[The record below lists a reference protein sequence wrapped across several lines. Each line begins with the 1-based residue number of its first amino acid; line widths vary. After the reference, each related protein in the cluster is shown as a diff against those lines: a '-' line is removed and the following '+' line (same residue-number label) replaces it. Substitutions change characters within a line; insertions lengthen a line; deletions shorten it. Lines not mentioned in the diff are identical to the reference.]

1 MAYPRF
7 VEFHEEGPREGFQ
20 SERTLYPLASRVALV
35 DALTATGLKKIQV
48 ASFVNPR
55 MVPAMADAA
64 ELFGAI
70 QKKSGVRHTALWL
83 NAKGIEKAMAATA
96 GVDLDGKMML
106 YASEAF
112 SWSNNGCSA
121 KDQQQR
127 QLEWLAIYD
136 RLNLP
141 LEAVY
146 VATAFGCQMQGE
158 VPLQAVLDIVDFR
171 QGPVRGAKSRPLPS
185 IFLGD
190 TVGWGNPEEI
200 KRRVTPCA
208 NGRRGCGWA
217 CTCTTRVA
225 WARPIS
231 MPPCR
236 KGWICSTAPSA
247 AWAAAR
253 SAITPIC
260 RPRAISAPRTWCSC
274 ANELGIETGID
285 LDRLIEASRLAE
297 EIIGRTLAGKVMHS
311 DSLDAQRAA
320 LRQAQAGS
328 RHERRAAF
336 LGGRRDRHADH
347 QPAGAAQRHQH
358 RGQQPAVRGLGNHR
372 QPSGHPRGHSHLGG
386 LRHLLRRHGLE
397 GGRARQ
403 GGKRARTSCG
413 RSRIRSRRACA
424 G

>member
-70 QKKSGVRHTALWL
+70 RKKSGVRHTALWL
-83 NAKGIEKAMAATA
+83 NAKGIEKAAATA

-158 VPLQAVLDIVDFR
+158 VPLQAVLDIVDF
-171 QGPVRGAKSRPLPS
+171 VRDLCAEQSRPLPS

-200 KRRVTPCA
+200 KRRVNAVRERAPGMRVGLHLHDTRGMGAA
-208 NGRRGCGWA
+208 NFYAALQEGVDLFDSSIGGLGGCPFCNHTNMQAAGNI
-217 CTCTTRVA
+217 CTEDMVQLCH
-225 WARPIS
+225 
-231 MPPCR
+231 
-236 KGWICSTAPSA
+236 
-247 AWAAAR
+247 
-253 SAITPIC
+253 
-260 RPRAISAPRTWCSC
+260 
-274 ANELGIETGID
+274 ELGIETGID

-297 EIIGRTLAGKVMHS
+297 EIIGRTLSGKVMHS

-320 LRQAQAGS
+320 LRQAQAG
-328 RHERRAAF
+328 E
-336 LGGRRDRHADH
+336 
-347 QPAGAAQRHQH
+347 PA
-358 RGQQPAVRGLGNHR
+358 
-372 QPSGHPRGHSHLGG
+372 
-386 LRHLLRRHGLE
+386 
-397 GGRARQ
+397 
-403 GGKRARTSCG
+403 
-413 RSRIRSRRACA
+413 
-424 G
+424 